1 MPQQTLLS
9 SSEVLY
15 YASHHYSLS
24 ASDVQKQ
31 IYLQERKAAAGSIG
45 RDFFT
50 LLLSDKND
58 YIGFPDW
65 APGTWYQGDVV
76 WRLGLAYQV
85 QTTDT
90 TQDPNGGSDWA
101 LAPKFFTACYQSLWD
116 EGLAA
121 FLSNII
127 MAASA
132 NSIAYKVA
140 PGGIVQINAQ
150 DAQQAATDRTQAV
163 AEKFRTDANEWWELA
178 VQFARENNAV
188 GESCEGEFAEFLP
201 VKQWISCS
209 TEDERR
215 RLLGRARQQYMI
227 MGNNYVHPN
236 DLRW

>member
-45 RDFFT
+45 RDFFG
-50 LLLSDKND
+50 LLLADLVD
-58 YIGFPDW
+58 YSAVPEW
-65 APGTWYQGDVV
+65 SPGTYFLGNLVR
-76 WRLGLAYQV
+76 RLGLIYEVADAA
-85 QTTDT
+85 TST
-90 TQDPNGGSDWA
+90 DPNGGVGWA
-101 LAPKFFTACYQSLWD
+101 LAPKFNTACYNLLWD

-127 MAASA
+127 MAASC

-150 DAQQAATDRTQAV
+150 DAQQAATDRAQAV
-163 AEKFRTDANEWWELA
+163 AEKFRADAEEWWKLA
-178 VQFARENNAV
+178 VQFARENNAI
-188 GESCEGEFAEFLP
+188 GEGCEGIFAEFLP
-201 VKQWISCS
+201 VKQW
-209 TEDERR
+209 TECTEAERR
-215 RLLGRARQQYMI
+215 NMLGRARQNYLI
-227 MGNNYVHPN
+227 VGNNYIHPN
-236 DLRW
+236 DLPW

>member
-31 IYLQERKAAAGSIG
+31 IYLQERKAAATVIG
-45 RDFFT
+45 RDFFA
-50 LLLSDKND
+50 LLLADIDPYPSV
-58 YIGFPDW
+58 FDW
-65 APGTWYQGDVV
+65 VPGTYVIGTIVR
-76 WRLGLAYQV
+76 RLGLIYIAV
-85 QTTDT
+85 DNNVTT
-90 TQDPNGGSDWA
+90 DPNGGVGWA
-101 LAPKFFTACYQSLWD
+101 LAPKFNTACYNLLWD

-127 MAASA
+127 MAASC

-150 DAQQAATDRTQAV
+150 DAQQAATDRAQAV

-178 VQFARENNAV
+178 VQFARENNAT
-188 GESCEGEFAEFLP
+188 GEPCEGAFAEFLP

-215 RLLGRARQQYMI
+215 RLLGRARQQYVI

>member
-31 IYLQERKAAAGSIG
+31 IYLQERKAAATVIG

-50 LLLSDKND
+50 LLLND
-58 YIGFPDW
+58 LVDYSTEPEW
-65 APGTWYQGDVV
+65 SPGTYNTGDYV
-76 WRLGLAYQV
+76 WRLGLTYV
-85 QTTDT
+85 CLDNGITT
-90 TQDPNGGSDWA
+90 DPNGGLGWA
-101 LAPKFFTACYQSLWD
+101 LADKFAMACYNFLWN
-116 EGLAA
+116 EGLAN

-150 DAQQAATDRTQAV
+150 DAQQAATDRAQAV

-178 VQFARENNAV
+178 VQFARENNAT
-188 GESCEGEFAEFLP
+188 GEPCEGAFAEFLP

-215 RLLGRARQQYMI
+215 RLLGRARQQYII

>member
-31 IYLQERKAAAGSIG
+31 IYLQERKAAATVIG
-45 RDFFT
+45 RDFFA
-50 LLLSDKND
+50 LLLAGVVD
-58 YIGFPDW
+58 YSAVPDW
-65 APGTWYQGDVV
+65 SPGTYFLGNLVR
-76 WRLGLAYQV
+76 RLGLIYQV
-85 QTTDT
+85 SDAATST
-90 TQDPNGGSDWA
+90 DPNGGTGWV
-101 LAPKFFTACYQSLWD
+101 LAPKFTTGCYNSIWE

-121 FLSNII
+121 FLSNVI
-127 MAASA
+127 MAASC

-150 DAQQAATDRTQAV
+150 DAQQAATDRAQAV

-188 GESCEGEFAEFLP
+188 GESCEGEFSEFLP

-209 TEDERR
+209 TEEERR
-215 RLLGRARQQYMI
+215 RLLGRARQQYVI

>member
-31 IYLQERKAAAGSIG
+31 IYLQERKAAATVIG
-45 RDFFT
+45 RDFFA
-50 LLLSDKND
+50 LLIADQ
-58 YIGFPDW
+58 IGYLNEPNW
-65 APGTWYQGDVV
+65 SPGTYNTGDQV
-76 WRLGLAYQV
+76 WRLGLVYECV
-85 QTTDT
+85 TNNVTT
-90 TQDPNGGSDWA
+90 DPNGGLGWT
-101 LAPKFFTACYQSLWD
+101 LAPKFSTTCYQQLWD
-116 EGLAA
+116 EGFAA

-127 MAASA
+127 MAASC

-150 DAQQAATDRTQAV
+150 DAQQAATDRAQAV

-188 GESCEGEFAEFLP
+188 GESCENEFAEFLP
-201 VKQWISCS
+201 VKQWISCN
-209 TEDERR
+209 TEEERR